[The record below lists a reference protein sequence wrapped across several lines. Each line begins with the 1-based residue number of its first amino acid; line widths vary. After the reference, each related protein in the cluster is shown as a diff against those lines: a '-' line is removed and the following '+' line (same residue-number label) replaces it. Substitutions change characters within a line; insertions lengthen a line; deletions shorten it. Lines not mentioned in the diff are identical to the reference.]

1 MRINKYLAQC
11 GLGSRR
17 KCDDFI
23 SRGLIKVNGKIN
35 KDFSY
40 NVKSDDY
47 IQCNN
52 KLVEQENVITLILNK
67 PKGYICSK
75 EDNVDRKVIY
85 DLLPFKNLFSIGR
98 LDYDTTG
105 IILLTNDGDL
115 CYRLSHPKFKIKK
128 KYYVS
133 TDLKLTK
140 DDIKKIS
147 IGLSLDTKT
156 KVKADI
162 SFLSNDKNRCYWE
175 VILTEGKNREIKRI
189 FNHFD
194 IKVHRLHRHEFG
206 GIGLRNIKEGKY
218 KRINGNE
225 LKLLKSL
232 L

>member
-40 NVKSDDY
+40 NVKLDDY
-47 IQCNN
+47 IQYNN

-85 DLLPFKNLFSIGR
+85 DLLPFENLFSIGR

-147 IGLSLDTKT
+147 IGLSIDTKT

-162 SFLSNDKNRCYWE
+162 SFLSNDKNRYYWE

-194 IKVHRLHRHEFG
+194 IKVHRLHRYEFG
-206 GIGLRNIKEGKY
+206 GLGLRNIKEGKY
-218 KRINGNE
+218 KRINKNE
-225 LKLLKSL
+225 LKLLESL
-232 L
+232 I